1 MIGRQTTRK
10 TADKISTEADSTTQ
24 HDKSGDLT
32 VVMNIDGKRFAAVTA
47 PYMDVAMAEK
57 INLNARRVADN
68 V

>member
-1 MIGRQTTRK
+1 
-10 TADKISTEADSTTQ
+10 
-24 HDKSGDLT
+24 
-32 VVMNIDGKRFAAVTA
+32 MNIDGKRFATVTA